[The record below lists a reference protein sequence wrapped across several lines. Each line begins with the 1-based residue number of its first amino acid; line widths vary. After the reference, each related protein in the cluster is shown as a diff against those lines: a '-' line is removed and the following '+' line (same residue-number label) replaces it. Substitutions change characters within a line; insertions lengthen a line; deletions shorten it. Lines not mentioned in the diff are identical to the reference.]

1 VLFGPNI
8 ASVLA
13 VFALFALTA
22 CQRQAPVNT
31 PATKQ
36 DSGFEDVTEKV
47 GLNFVNHAE
56 TTNYFMPVSMGSGGA
71 IFDFD
76 NDGRMD
82 IYLVRCVVPGASAKN
97 QLYHQEADGTFKDV
111 SSGSGLDVA
120 SYGMG
125 VAVGDANN
133 DGLADVLLTEYQ
145 SARLFVNRGGGKF
158 EDASA
163 SAGIENPAW
172 AMSASFFDYDRDG
185 WLDLVIANYVDY
197 IPTQQCFDM
206 RNVPEFCGPK
216 GFSGTV
222 TRLFHNE
229 SAQGGLQF
237 RDVTVRSGI
246 VKKPGPGLGVLCA
259 DFDGDHWPDVL
270 VADDGQPNRLFINQ
284 RDGTFKDEASIRGL
298 AYNGL
303 GGTAANMGIAFG
315 DVNSDG
321 LFDLFITHL
330 NWEQHTFWKQDPRG
344 IFQDQT
350 ALQGLANTGW
360 RGTGFGTVFADF
372 DCDGDVDLAFANGSI
387 RRVTDAS
394 HRVAGIDSFWSSYA
408 QRNQIFVN
416 DGSGKFSDVSEGHP
430 ALCGHAA
437 VGRGLACGDLNNDG
451 AVDLLLMNAGSPA
464 RILRNACAKRG
475 NWLVVRA
482 IDPALG
488 GRDAYGAEIIVEAGG
503 QRWWRFI
510 QPGYSYLVS
519 SDPRA
524 HFGMG
529 QHAKVE
535 RVRVIW
541 LDGTEEIFPGTS
553 ANQLVVLR
561 KGGGSAR

>member
-1 VLFGPNI
+1 MKN
-8 ASVLA
+8 
-13 VFALFALTA
+13 
-22 CQRQAPVNT
+22 R
-31 PATKQ
+31 ATMQ
-36 DSGFEDVTEKV
+36 DSWFEDVTEKC

-56 TTNYFMPVSMGSGGA
+56 STNYFMPVSMGSGGA

-82 IYLVRCVVPGASAKN
+82 LYLVRCVASGSGAKN
-97 QLYHQEADGTFKDV
+97 QLYHQETDGKFKDA
-111 SSGSGLDVA
+111 SAGSGVDVA
-120 SYGMG
+120 GYGMG
-125 VAVGDANN
+125 VAVGDVNN
-133 DGLADVLLTEYQ
+133 DGLPDLLSTEYQ
-145 SARLFVNRGGGKF
+145 GARLFVNRGGGKF

-163 SAGIENPAW
+163 SVGIENPAW

-197 IPTQQCFDM
+197 IPTQQCFDT

-216 GFSGTV
+216 GFAGTV

-229 SAQGGLQF
+229 SAQGGLHF

-259 DFDGDHWPDVL
+259 DFDADRWPDIL

-303 GGTAANMGIAFG
+303 GGTAANMGIAIG

-344 IFQDQT
+344 FFQDQT

-372 DCDGDVDLAFANGSI
+372 DCDGDVDLTFANGSI
-387 RRVTDAS
+387 RRVTDS
-394 HRVAGIDSFWSSYA
+394 SPRVAGIDGFWSSYA
-408 QRNQIFVN
+408 QRNQVFAN
-416 DGSGKFSDVSEGHP
+416 EGAGKFSDVSEAHP
-430 ALCGHAA
+430 TLCGHAA
-437 VGRGLACGDLNNDG
+437 VGRGLASGDFNNDG

-464 RILRNACAKRG
+464 RILQNTCGKGG
-475 NWLVVRA
+475 NWLIVRG

-503 QRWWRFI
+503 QRLWRLI

-519 SDPRA
+519 NDPRA
-524 HFGMG
+524 HFGLG
-529 QHAKVE
+529 RHTRVE

-541 LDGTEEIFPGTS
+541 PDGTEETFPGTS
-553 ANQLVVLR
+553 ANQIVILR
-561 KGGGSAR
+561 KGGNTAR